1 MTMGLVYD
9 VLIIGGCY
17 KVRATKCF
25 RHKKD
30 ALRRLDSMY
39 LMPTRGFEQSSTAL
53 GTNRLIKPV
62 VLYYTTWFHLLPI
75 LIRSK

>member
-9 VLIIGGCY
+9 VLIIEGCY

-30 ALRRLDSMY
+30 ALRRLNLLSMV
-39 LMPTRGFEQSSTAL
+39 PTRGFEPRT
-53 GTNRLIKPV
+53 
-62 VLYYTTWFHLLPI
+62 Y
-75 LIRSK
+75 